1 MSGTRLTA
9 SPAVTLARQRWRL
22 LPPRERSAIT
32 LAAVVV
38 ALGALWWI
46 ALSPA
51 LATLRG
57 APAQHRALDAQLT
70 HMRALA
76 AQARTLQAQP
86 RTPIADAPRLLETS
100 VRERLG
106 DTARLV
112 VAGDRATLTLSSAN
126 GEALAQWLT
135 QARVNARA
143 PPGDARLNRNTSG
156 LWDGTLV
163 LTLPPR

>member
-1 MSGTRLTA
+1 MSARLSA
-9 SPAVTLARQRWRL
+9 SPVFALARQRWRQ
-22 LPPRERSAIT
+22 LPPRERSAIA
-32 LAAVVV
+32 LAVLVVGL
-38 ALGALWWI
+38 AALWWI

-57 APAQHRALDAQLT
+57 APVQHRTLDAQLS

-76 AQARTLQAQP
+76 AQARALQAQP
-86 RTPIADAPRLLETS
+86 RTPVADAPRLLEAS

-106 DTARLV
+106 DAGRLV
-112 VAGDRATLTLSSAN
+112 VAGERATLTLNSAS
-126 GEALAQWLT
+126 GDALAQWLT

-143 PPGDARLNRNTSG
+143 LPAEARLNRNTNG

>member
-1 MSGTRLTA
+1 MAGGRPGA
-9 SPAVTLARQRWRL
+9 
-22 LPPRERSAIT
+22 PPRERSAIA

-38 ALGALWWI
+38 GLAVLWWI
-46 ALSPA
+46 ALAPA

-57 APAQHRALDAQLT
+57 APAQHRALDAQLIR
-70 HMRALA
+70 MRALA
-76 AQARTLQAQP
+76 AQAQNLQAQP
-86 RTPIADAPRLLETS
+86 RTNIADAARLLEAS

-112 VAGDRATLTLSSAN
+112 VAGERATLTLSSAS
-126 GEALAQWLT
+126 GDALAQWLT

-143 PPGDARLNRNTSG
+143 LPSEGLLNRNTNG